1 MRIKL
6 SPNDFSD
13 DRALELIKFGDTL
26 TVNGEAFDF
35 SPIGDGD
42 MLPSAAINSPWFLG
56 EVERV
61 DGELTVTVWL
71 PNPWNASPEQ
81 RFPKDLVNVPDG
93 VVLLPLPLP
102 ITDEQQAEREALIQQ
117 LMIQQGVVQ

>member
-13 DRALELIKFGDTL
+13 DRALQLVKSGDTL

-35 SPIGDGD
+35 SLIGEGD
-42 MLPSAAINSPWFLG
+42 TLPSTAINSPWFLG
-56 EVERV
+56 DIERA
-61 DGELTVTVWL
+61 DGELIVTVWL

-81 RFPKDLVNVPDG
+81 RFPQDLVSVPDG
-93 VVLLPLPLP
+93 PVVLPQPLP
-102 ITDEQQAEREALIQQ
+102 ITDAEQAERAALVEQLKIQQ
-117 LMIQQGVVQ
+117 EAAQ